1 MKICLLCIILQLNVD
16 AIKVE
21 NDTDVEP
28 EEDALDIKTHEVF
41 LPSAFCVVK
50 AEPEVSLICDGSIWW
65 WYEYVC
71 VCARLRACVLFF
83 FLVHV

>member
-1 MKICLLCIILQLNVD
+1 VKICLLCVTLQLNVD

-28 EEDALDIKTHEVF
+28 EEDYVEMKTHEVY

-50 AEPEVSLICDGSIWW
+50 AEPEVSWFCDCFIWW
-65 WYEYVC
+65 WYVCVCVCVC
-71 VCARLRACVLFF
+71 VCAFFIVRA
-83 FLVHV
+83 

>member
-1 MKICLLCIILQLNVD
+1 MKICLLCIILQLNID

-28 EEDALDIKTHEVF
+28 EEDALDMKTHEVF

-71 VCARLRACVLFF
+71 VCVRACVLFF